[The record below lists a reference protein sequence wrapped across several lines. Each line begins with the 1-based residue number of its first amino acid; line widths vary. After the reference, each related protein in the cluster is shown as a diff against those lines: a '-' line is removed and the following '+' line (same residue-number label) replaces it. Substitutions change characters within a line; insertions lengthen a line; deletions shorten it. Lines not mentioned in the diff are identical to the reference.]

1 MEKCIKCIKK
11 IWDSKQAIIFSIA
24 GLAFLYKSFHYLFI
38 LDDVKN
44 SLFLFPAALLCFAYA
59 NLSKFKK
66 FEGLG
71 FKAELWENTQKE
83 AERILGQLKTILHAS
98 SAQIIE
104 TSVKSA
110 YINNAVVWK
119 KTWNLYNKLEGE
131 LKAID
136 SNENLNDTKKVI
148 YGYFFWAVIRELANL
163 NDKMIAEVLKDHP
176 SIEKPK
182 FADNILEYI
191 KECKALKNDFS
202 ISFNE
207 QYTEQMQHL
216 DHERQNG
223 EFIVNDELIQLA
235 DAWLA
240 R

>member
-1 MEKCIKCIKK
+1 MKK
-11 IWDSKQAIIFSIA
+11 IWDSKQEIIFSIV

-83 AERILGQLKTILHAS
+83 AERVLGQLKNILRIS

-119 KTWNLYNKLEGE
+119 KIWDLFNKLEGE

-136 SNENLNDTKKVI
+136 LSENLNDTKKNI
-148 YGYFFWAVIRELANL
+148 YGYFFWAVIRELARL
-163 NDKMIAEVLKDHP
+163 NDKVIAEALKDHP

-182 FADNILEYI
+182 FSTGDIKLLKYI
-191 KECKALKNDFS
+191 EECEALKNNS
-202 ISFNE
+202 EVSFDE
-207 QYTEQMQHL
+207 QFIEQMKNLYREKQK
-216 DHERQNG
+216 G

-235 DAWLA
+235 DAWLTKGH
-240 R
+240 